1 MDTLDKWNMWTYYK
15 DMSNPFRGPKR
26 TRDIIRFSTTLDR
39 DVYDLVTRRAMQFH
53 TSRIHII
60 EIAARLLDEYTDDDI
75 RSLLAYDTLPDPPDA
90 A

>member
-1 MDTLDKWNMWTYYK
+1 MDTLDKSNMWTYYK

-53 TSRIHII
+53 TSRIHFI
-60 EIAARLLDEYTDDDI
+60 EIAACLLDAQDDDII
-75 RSLLAYDTLPDPPDA
+75 RSLLAYDIPTPPDA